1 MDTQLRHAVLSVQG
15 LNVSYGDSQVLWD
28 VQLQVQPG
36 QVVCLLGR
44 NGVGKTTFL
53 KTVMGTLKPWG
64 GVMTFNG
71 TSLTALSADR
81 RARLG
86 IGYVPQGRDI
96 FPDLTV
102 LENLRIG
109 LVARG
114 EKNDTIPAEIFQLFP
129 VLQSMLSRKGGVLS
143 GGQQQQLAIARALI
157 TRPALLLLDEPTEGI
172 QPSIILDIEHVIR
185 RLKDTGDI
193 AILLIEQYVDFARR
207 LADYVYVMEK
217 GSIVL
222 EGKLQEIPEDDV
234 KRYLAF

>member
-1 MDTQLRHAVLSVQG
+1 MLSVQG

-28 VQLQVQPG
+28 VQLQVPPG

-53 KTVMGTLKPWG
+53 KSLMGLLTPWAG
-64 GVMTFNG
+64 SITFNG
-71 TSLTALSADR
+71 KSITSLSPDR

-102 LENLRIG
+102 LENLRLG
-109 LVARG
+109 QVARG
-114 EKNDTIPAEIFQLFP
+114 EKNSPIPEDIFQLFP
-129 VLQSMLSRKGGVLS
+129 VLQTMLRRKGGVLS
-143 GGQQQQLAIARALI
+143 GGQQQQLAIARALM

-185 RLKDTGDI
+185 RLKDTAQI
-193 AILLIEQYVDFARR
+193 SILLIEQYVDFARR

-217 GSIVL
+217 GAIVL
-222 EGKLQEIPEDDV
+222 EGKLQEIPDNDV

>member
-1 MDTQLRHAVLSVQG
+1 MLSVQG

-28 VQLQVQPG
+28 VQLQVPPG

-53 KTVMGTLKPWG
+53 KSLMGLLKPWAG
-64 GVMTFNG
+64 TITFNG
-71 TSLTALSADR
+71 KSITSLSPDR

-109 LVARG
+109 QVARG
-114 EKNDTIPAEIFQLFP
+114 EKNGTIPEEIFHLFP
-129 VLQSMLSRKGGVLS
+129 VLQTMLSRKGGVLS
-143 GGQQQQLAIARALI
+143 GGQQQQLAIARALM

-172 QPSIILDIEHVIR
+172 QPSIILDIEQVIR
-185 RLKDTGDI
+185 RLKDTAQI
-193 AILLIEQYVDFARR
+193 SILLIEQYVDFARR

-217 GSIVL
+217 GAIVL
-222 EGKLQEIPEDDV
+222 EGKLQEIPDNDV

>member
-1 MDTQLRHAVLSVQG
+1 MLSVQG

-28 VQLQVQPG
+28 VQLQVPPG

-53 KTVMGTLKPWG
+53 KTLMGLLRPWA
-64 GVMTFNG
+64 GVITFNG
-71 TSLTALSADR
+71 KAITTLSPDR

-102 LENLRIG
+102 LENLRVG
-109 LVARG
+109 GVARG
-114 EKNDTIPAEIFQLFP
+114 EKNGTIPAGIFQLFP
-129 VLQSMLSRKGGVLS
+129 ALQDMLTRKGGVLS

-172 QPSIILDIEHVIR
+172 QPSIILEIEQVIR
-185 RLKDTGDI
+185 RLKDTGQI

-222 EGKLQEIPEDDV
+222 EGKIQEIPDDDV

>member
-1 MDTQLRHAVLSVQG
+1 MLSVQG

-28 VQLQVQPG
+28 VALQVPPG

-53 KTVMGTLKPWG
+53 KSLMGLLKPWAG
-64 GVMTFNG
+64 TITFNG
-71 TSLTALSADR
+71 KPITSLPPDR

-109 LVARG
+109 QVALG
-114 EKNDTIPAEIFQLFP
+114 EKNGTIPEEIFQLFP
-129 VLQSMLSRKGGVLS
+129 VLQTMLSRKGGVLS
-143 GGQQQQLAIARALI
+143 GGQQQQLAIARTLM

-172 QPSIILDIEHVIR
+172 QPSIILEIEHVIR
-185 RLKDTGDI
+185 RLKDTAQI
-193 AILLIEQYVDFARR
+193 SILLIEQYVDFARR

-217 GSIVL
+217 GAIVL
-222 EGKLQEIPEDDV
+222 EGKLQEIPDDDV

>member
-1 MDTQLRHAVLSVQG
+1 MLSVHG

-28 VQLQVQPG
+28 VALQVPPG

-53 KTVMGTLKPWG
+53 KSLMGLLTPWSG
-64 GVMTFNG
+64 IITFNG
-71 TSLTALSADR
+71 KPITSLSPDR

-102 LENLRIG
+102 LENLRVG
-109 LVARG
+109 QVARG
-114 EKNDTIPAEIFQLFP
+114 EKHGTIPEEIFQLFP
-129 VLQSMLSRKGGVLS
+129 VLQPMLSRKGGVLS
-143 GGQQQQLAIARALI
+143 GGQQQQLAIARTLV

-172 QPSIILDIEHVIR
+172 QPSIILEIEHVIR
-185 RLKDTGDI
+185 RLKDSAQI
-193 AILLIEQYVDFARR
+193 SILLIEQYVDFARR

-217 GSIVL
+217 GAIVL
-222 EGKLQEIPEDDV
+222 EGKLQEIPDDDV

>member
-1 MDTQLRHAVLSVQG
+1 MAPQSRSAVLSVQG

-28 VQLQVQPG
+28 VQLQVPPG

-53 KTVMGTLKPWG
+53 KTVMGLLKPWA

-71 TSLTALSADR
+71 TSLTALSPDR

-114 EKNDTIPAEIFQLFP
+114 EKNGTIPQEIFQLFP
-129 VLQSMLSRKGGVLS
+129 VLQGMLHRKGGVLS

-157 TRPALLLLDEPTEGI
+157 TRPTLLLLDEPTEGI

-222 EGKLQEIPEDDV
+222 EGKLQELPDDDV

>member
-1 MDTQLRHAVLSVQG
+1 MLSVQG

-28 VQLQVQPG
+28 VQLQVPSG

-53 KTVMGTLKPWG
+53 KSLMGLLKPWAG
-64 GVMTFNG
+64 TITFNG
-71 TSLTALSADR
+71 KSITSLSPDR

-102 LENLRIG
+102 LENLRVG
-109 LVARG
+109 QVARG
-114 EKNDTIPAEIFQLFP
+114 EKNGTIPEDIFQLFP
-129 VLQSMLSRKGGVLS
+129 VLQTMLSKKGGVLS
-143 GGQQQQLAIARALI
+143 GGQQQQLAIARTLM

-172 QPSIILDIEHVIR
+172 QPSIILEIEHVIR
-185 RLKDTGDI
+185 RLKDT
-193 AILLIEQYVDFARR
+193 AQMSILLIEQYVDFARR

-217 GSIVL
+217 GAIVL
-222 EGKLQEIPEDDV
+222 EGKLQEIPDDDV

>member
-1 MDTQLRHAVLSVQG
+1 MLSVQG

-28 VQLQVQPG
+28 VQLQVPPG

-53 KTVMGTLKPWG
+53 KSLMGLLKPWAG
-64 GVMTFNG
+64 TITFNG
-71 TSLTALSADR
+71 KSITSLSPDR

-109 LVARG
+109 QVARG
-114 EKNDTIPAEIFQLFP
+114 EKNGVIPEEIFHLFP
-129 VLQSMLSRKGGVLS
+129 VLQTMLSRKGGVLS
-143 GGQQQQLAIARALI
+143 GGQQQQLAIARALM
-157 TRPALLLLDEPTEGI
+157 TRPTLLLLDEPTEGI
-172 QPSIILDIEHVIR
+172 QPSIILEIEHVIR
-185 RLKDTGDI
+185 RLKDTAQI
-193 AILLIEQYVDFARR
+193 SILLIEQYVDFARR

-217 GSIVL
+217 GAIVL
-222 EGKLQEIPEDDV
+222 EGKLQEIPDDDV

>member
-1 MDTQLRHAVLSVQG
+1 MLSVQG

-28 VQLQVQPG
+28 VQLQVPPG

-53 KTVMGTLKPWG
+53 KSLMGLLKPWAG
-64 GVMTFNG
+64 TITFNG
-71 TSLTALSADR
+71 KSITSLSPDR

-102 LENLRIG
+102 LENLRVG
-109 LVARG
+109 QVARG
-114 EKNDTIPAEIFQLFP
+114 EKNGTIPEDIFQLFP
-129 VLQSMLSRKGGVLS
+129 VLQTMLSRKGGVLS
-143 GGQQQQLAIARALI
+143 GGQQQQLAIARTLM
-157 TRPALLLLDEPTEGI
+157 TRPTLLLLDEPTEGI
-172 QPSIILDIEHVIR
+172 QPSIILEIEHVIR
-185 RLKDTGDI
+185 RLKDTAQI
-193 AILLIEQYVDFARR
+193 SILLIEQYVDFARR

-217 GSIVL
+217 GAIVL
-222 EGKLQEIPEDDV
+222 EGKLQEIPDDDV

>member
-1 MDTQLRHAVLSVQG
+1 MLRVQG

-28 VQLQVQPG
+28 VQLQVPPG

-53 KTVMGTLKPWG
+53 KTLMGLLRPWA
-64 GVMTFNG
+64 GVITFNG
-71 TSLTALSADR
+71 KAITPLSPDR

-102 LENLRIG
+102 LENLRVG
-109 LVARG
+109 GVARG
-114 EKNDTIPAEIFQLFP
+114 EKNGSIPVEIFQLFP
-129 VLQSMLSRKGGVLS
+129 ILQTMLNRKGGVLS

-172 QPSIILDIEHVIR
+172 QPSIILEIEQVIR
-185 RLKDTGDI
+185 RLKDTGQI

-222 EGKLQEIPEDDV
+222 EGKIQEIPDDDV

>member
-1 MDTQLRHAVLSVQG
+1 MLSVQG

-28 VQLQVQPG
+28 VQLQVPPG

-53 KTVMGTLKPWG
+53 KSLMGLLKPWAG
-64 GVMTFNG
+64 TITFNG
-71 TSLTALSADR
+71 KSITSLTPDR

-102 LENLRIG
+102 LENLRVG
-109 LVARG
+109 QVARG
-114 EKNDTIPAEIFQLFP
+114 EKNGTIPEDIFQLFP
-129 VLQSMLSRKGGVLS
+129 VLQTMLSRKGGVLS
-143 GGQQQQLAIARALI
+143 GGQQQQLAIARTLM
-157 TRPALLLLDEPTEGI
+157 TRPTLLLLDEPTEGI
-172 QPSIILDIEHVIR
+172 QPSIILEIEHVIR
-185 RLKDTGDI
+185 RLKDTAQI
-193 AILLIEQYVDFARR
+193 SILLIEQYVDFARR

-217 GSIVL
+217 GAIVL
-222 EGKLQEIPEDDV
+222 EGKLQEIPDDDV

>member
-1 MDTQLRHAVLSVQG
+1 MLSVQG
-15 LNVSYGDSQVLWD
+15 LNVSYGDSQILWD
-28 VQLQVQPG
+28 VQLQVPPA

-53 KTVMGTLKPWG
+53 KSLMGLLTPWAG
-64 GVMTFNG
+64 TITFNG
-71 TSLTALSADR
+71 KSITSLSPDR

-109 LVARG
+109 QVARG
-114 EKNDTIPAEIFQLFP
+114 EKNGAIPEEIFHLFP
-129 VLQSMLSRKGGVLS
+129 VLQTMLSRKGGVLS
-143 GGQQQQLAIARALI
+143 GGQQQQLAIARALM
-157 TRPALLLLDEPTEGI
+157 TRPTLLLLDEPTEGI
-172 QPSIILDIEHVIR
+172 QPSIILDIEQVIR
-185 RLKDTGDI
+185 RLKDTAQI
-193 AILLIEQYVDFARR
+193 SILLIEQYVDFARR

-217 GSIVL
+217 GAIVL
-222 EGKLQEIPEDDV
+222 EGKLQEIPDADV